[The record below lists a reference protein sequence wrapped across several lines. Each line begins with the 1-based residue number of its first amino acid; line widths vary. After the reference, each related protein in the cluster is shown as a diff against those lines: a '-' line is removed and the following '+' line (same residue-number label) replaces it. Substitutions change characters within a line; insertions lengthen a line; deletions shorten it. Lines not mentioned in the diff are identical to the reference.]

1 MSSSQAAAAALLPH
15 AAGVGSQGA
24 AAAAAAAHTPPSPWE
39 VMRGLTPLETAAQS
53 FAPDPHCITPAHPA
67 FLQLCLASKRYQQA
81 ADFLDRTPI
90 YQVDPVKTGM
100 VALDLLRYFYYAGM
114 VFVGLQRYGDACDCF
129 RTVLATPAHALSAI
143 AVESYKKLL
152 LISALLPSSAA
163 LPTPSADSS
172 TSSSTSAAAATAGT
186 TAGAQSKALLPKNTP
201 LVISRSI
208 RQTSLFYHDLL
219 TAAQAGNAEGVKA
232 LIEKHAEALM
242 ADSNLGLA
250 RQVGVCLSSVSPSLR
265 PSFFVFCFITSCW
278 NAVAGIC

>member
-1 MSSSQAAAAALLPH
+1 
-15 AAGVGSQGA
+15 
-24 AAAAAAAHTPPSPWE
+24 
-39 VMRGLTPLETAAQS
+39 MRGLTPLETAAQS
-53 FAPDPHCITPAHPA
+53 FAPDPHCLTPAHPA

-81 ADFLDRTPI
+81 DDFLDRTPI

-129 RTVLATPAHALSAI
+129 RTVLATPAHALSAV

-152 LISALLPSSAA
+152 LITALLPSSAA
-163 LPTPSADSS
+163 LPVPSADSS
-172 TSSSTSAAAATAGT
+172 SSSSSSTAAAAAGGGGGT
-186 TAGAQSKALLPKNTP
+186 TAASQSKPLLPKNTP
-201 LVISRSI
+201 LVVSRSI

-242 ADSNLGLA
+242 ADQNLGLA
-250 RQVGVCLSSVSPSLR
+250 RQVRLHFPCPSPSFLTF
-265 PSFFVFCFITSCW
+265 SFCFIKSC
-278 NAVAGIC
+278 